1 MLSLLAQAPAA
12 DNSTSWIA
20 VLAAGVV
27 INLFIGVGV
36 LVRMLTGKGGERQI
50 EPTQIAA
57 IQTELKA
64 QTGTLN
70 NINREVGEVR
80 SSINPLIK
88 DVDGLHQRVSG
99 ISRELAHTVARV
111 DGLERRE
118 GAPGA

>member
-1 MLSLLAQAPAA
+1 MLTLLALSPADPA
-12 DNSTSWIA
+12 SSWTT
-20 VLAAGVV
+20 VLALGVL
-27 INLFIGVGV
+27 INLFIGIGV
-36 LVRMLTGKGGERQI
+36 LVRMFTGKGGERQI

-57 IQTELKA
+57 IQSELRA
-64 QTGTLN
+64 QTSTLN

-80 SSINPLIK
+80 GSVSPLVK

-118 GAPGA
+118 GG